1 MRTPS
6 FRRTLLV
13 AVPALALACASV
25 SPGRHVPP
33 GYELLRCEPAT
44 IALTEVDVDSGGG
57 TLVVRG
63 HRFVLQPGSVGRR
76 TRFRVRERETG
87 YVGVDITPRRTR
99 FNRPAQLTLSYAQC
113 DDLGPGF
120 RPSIVEVE
128 HGGIRPVGPPLP
140 GAVDSVARTVTVE
153 IQHLSGYLIG
163 SNRGSSQ

>member
-1 MRTPS
+1 MRMPS

-13 AVPALALACASV
+13 VVPLLALACARAA
-25 SPGRHVPP
+25 PGRHVPP
-33 GYELLRCEPAT
+33 GFELLRCEPAT
-44 IALTEVDVDSGGG
+44 IAFTEVDVDAEGG

-63 HRFVLQPGSVGRR
+63 HRFVLHPGAVGRR

-120 RPSIVEVE
+120 RPSVVEVE
-128 HGGIRPVGPPLP
+128 HGGIEPVGPPML

-163 SNRGSSQ
+163 TNRGEDQ